1 MSHLGGSLSQLV
13 EFRSYLEKSWTIWKG
28 RGAVRAS
35 ELDGSPGR
43 GGRRQTERE
52 RQNGAFL
59 VCDGALSHFPHR
71 GRCPKA
77 KTMSKTVFRCVLL
90 SLYEGLS
97 VHRSV
102 HWSIREHESSNYSR
116 IAHGQRNPKPCL
128 LISFNFGDDI
138 KRRVLGPLFPT
149 KI

>member
-13 EFRSYLEKSWTIWKG
+13 ESRSYLEESWTIWKG
-28 RGAVRAS
+28 PGAVRAS

-59 VCDGALSHFPHR
+59 VCDGALGHFPHR

-77 KTMSKTVFRCVLL
+77 KTMSKTVFQ
-90 SLYEGLS
+90 GLS
-97 VHRSV
+97 DETLCNLLGFIQAEQYRFRLVHLRTIIV
-102 HWSIREHESSNYSR
+102 NT
-116 IAHGQRNPKPCL
+116 K
-128 LISFNFGDDI
+128 LINS
-138 KRRVLGPLFPT
+138 
-149 KI
+149 